1 MTAAYELATSLWLPR
16 PRAEVFAF
24 FADAANLETITPAF
38 LEFQVVTEAPIPMRA
53 GALIDYRL
61 RLHGIPI
68 TWKTEIAEW
77 DPPRR
82 FVDRQLRGPYAEWV
96 HTHTFDE
103 QDDGTL
109 VRDHVRYRLPGFWP
123 LTAIVNAL
131 LVGPDTRKI
140 FEYRHDVLERRF
152 GPAAGDGSRR
162 PRRGPVIVR
171 RME

>member
-38 LEFQVVTEAPIPMRA
+38 LKFQAVTEAPIPMRA

-68 TWKTEIAEW
+68 TWKTELAEW

-109 VRDHVRYRLPGFWP
+109 VRDHVRYRLPGF
-123 LTAIVNAL
+123 
-131 LVGPDTRKI
+131 
-140 FEYRHDVLERRF
+140 
-152 GPAAGDGSRR
+152 
-162 PRRGPVIVR
+162 
-171 RME
+171 